1 MQTGRSEDGQTDELP
16 RKSQRLRWATHRAAG
31 AKGDKKR
38 QSLIARAHK
47 RIGSIEKKRNSANRE
62 SHASTLDTDPELAKH
77 EAAGEVEEEKEDNGR
92 TVYFNLP
99 LPPDAV
105 DENGHPLKHYARNK
119 IRTAKYTPISFVPKN
134 LWFQFHNIANVYFLF
149 IVILGVSTRSLHLFC
164 TCNSI
169 IFVAMGLLVA
179 SSRDVAV
186 LEMSG
191 RPRPDGCGKG
201 LRTNI

>member
-38 QSLIARAHK
+38 QSLMARAHK
-47 RIGSIEKKRNSANRE
+47 RIGSLEKKHNNRE

-77 EAAGEVEEEKEDNGR
+77 EADGDVEEEREENGR

-99 LPPDAV
+99 LPADAV

-119 IRTAKYTPISFVPKN
+119 IRTAKYTPLSFVPKN

-149 IVILGVSTRSLHLFC
+149 IVILGVSTMYSPYCMHLHTFIFC
-164 TCNSI
+164 CQTVCGHFTTGGFVVNGWQTCNRI
-169 IFVAMGLLVA
+169 AA
-179 SSRDVAV
+179 
-186 LEMSG
+186 G
-191 RPRPDGCGKG
+191 RVSKHD
-201 LRTNI
+201 I